1 MRAIARYKNVSL
13 TATRA
18 TSKSFIAYL
27 SYYLRAVFNPGIQ
40 LCIVADVKKTV
51 IATAKQKF
59 DEIFRHWPLLER
71 ELKTRSDDG
80 EQGLKKSND
89 YYEIKLKNGSV
100 LTVIA
105 KDSSRGLREHGILFE
120 ESALIDYLCFSMVMC

>member
-1 MRAIARYKNVSL
+1 M
-13 TATRA
+13 
-18 TSKSFIAYL
+18 
-27 SYYLRAVFNPGIQ
+27 FNPGIK
-40 LCIVADVKKTV
+40 LCIVADVKRTV

-59 DEIFRHWPLLER
+59 AEIFQHWPMLEK

-89 YYEIKLKNGSV
+89 YYELLFKNGST

-105 KDSSRGLREHGILFE
+105 KDSTRGLRVNGILYE
-120 ESALIDYLCFSMVMC
+120 ESALIDEDNHCLSTVALFSNK

>member
-1 MRAIARYKNVSL
+1 M
-13 TATRA
+13 
-18 TSKSFIAYL
+18 

-120 ESALIDYLCFSMVMC
+120 ESALIDLSVL